1 MERKRRSDRSSSS
14 PSSASSSSASSS
26 LSTPLMAI
34 VDFAV
39 AFPGLVDTLVGFFVM
54 EKTIA
59 RAVRL
64 PAPSDSHEAFRKGGK
79 GGSGGGSTFSNDD
92 DDAFDTSGKGSSN
105 RSGHG
110 DEDDNAPPSS
120 AVYSHVDINRLWH
133 AACQELAGMVQ
144 KKVDELH
151 SIMTDERAKVGSG
164 FTALARKGEN
174 GSSSSSSSSGGGG
187 GGGGA
192 ENGREAA
199 GAAAKA
205 ALEEDP
211 SLVVIVMKDS
221 LLQVRN
227 DLFFFRE
234 GVDFRQFLPNIPI

>member
-1 MERKRRSDRSSSS
+1 
-14 PSSASSSSASSS
+14 
-26 LSTPLMAI
+26 
-34 VDFAV
+34 
-39 AFPGLVDTLVGFFVM
+39 
-54 EKTIA
+54 
-59 RAVRL
+59 
-64 PAPSDSHEAFRKGGK
+64 
-79 GGSGGGSTFSNDD
+79 
-92 DDAFDTSGKGSSN
+92 
-105 RSGHG
+105 
-110 DEDDNAPPSS
+110 
-120 AVYSHVDINRLWH
+120 
-133 AACQELAGMVQ
+133 MVQ

-174 GSSSSSSSSGGGG
+174 GSSSS